1 MMKLSRLIKRE
12 QMERFNPEPVSPK
25 GVAMVSYPDGKYVR
39 YEDIP
44 LLGVTMKQF
53 IAGALLTLTAVLVFA
68 KPFATTEVGAGRV
81 TLYDEQRTC
90 PDDQKYFE
98 LLQADLKVI
107 KGCWKMIN
115 YQGQNVILLKDE
127 EGDGGILM
135 PDDFAPVKDV

>member
-53 IAGALLTLTAVLVFA
+53 IAGALLTLTAVLCFA
-68 KPFATTEVGAGRV
+68 KPVLQTEVSAGTV
-81 TLYDEQRTC
+81 VLYDEQRTC
-90 PDDQKYFE
+90 PDEQKYFE
-98 LLQADLKVI
+98 LRQPDLKVI
-107 KGCWKMIN
+107 KGCWKIISH
-115 YQGQNVILLKDE
+115 QGESVVLLKDE
-127 EGDGGILM
+127 EGAGGILY
-135 PDDFAPVKDV
+135 PSAFEEVKSI